1 MKKERKMNESEKIEI
16 KLKISQEISKTK
28 KKILD
33 YKELN
38 QPIAPDCAIG
48 RVSRMDA
55 INNKSVT
62 EAALRQS
69 EKKLEGLKYMQK
81 TLGNK
86 DFGLCQRCK
95 QSIPVPRLL
104 FIPESRF
111 CVRCS
116 Q

>member
-1 MKKERKMNESEKIEI
+1 MNESEKTEI

-28 KKILD
+28 EKIAD

-62 EAALRQS
+62 EAALRQA

-81 TLGNK
+81 TLGNE

-95 QSIPVPRLL
+95 QAIPVPRLL
-104 FIPESRF
+104 FMPQSRF
-111 CVRCS
+111 CVNCS